1 MLNAVLYQDYSIYFW
16 LCTGGV
22 LLAVEVVGA
31 NGYLLWSAVAAII
44 TGFLVWLFPVGW
56 QWQGVL
62 FSSITIIVLFLWDK
76 WFRLSKKENTE
87 SLLNKR
93 NSQFIGRRFVLDSTL
108 VNCSGR
114 VRVNDSIWPVRANSN
129 IECGIEV
136 EVFAVDGITLLIR
149 EFNRVYTED
158 KEGSE

>member
-62 FSSITIIVLFLWDK
+62 FSSITIIVLFLWING
-76 WFRLSKKENTE
+76 LGYQKKKT
-87 SLLNKR
+87 LN
-93 NSQFIGRRFVLDSTL
+93 L
-108 VNCSGR
+108 
-114 VRVNDSIWPVRANSN
+114 
-129 IECGIEV
+129 
-136 EVFAVDGITLLIR
+136 
-149 EFNRVYTED
+149 Y
-158 KEGSE
+158 